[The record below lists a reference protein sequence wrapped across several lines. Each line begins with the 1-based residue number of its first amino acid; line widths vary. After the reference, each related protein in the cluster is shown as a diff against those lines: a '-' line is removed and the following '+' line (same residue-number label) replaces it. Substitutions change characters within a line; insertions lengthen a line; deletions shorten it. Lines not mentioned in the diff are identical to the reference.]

1 MPRPVAVA
9 FGIALGALAGLGL
22 GYLAVQVITSMP
34 ARGGGMEDLALAVL
48 VGYGTPLVGA
58 VIGGIVAARST
69 RP

>member
-9 FGIALGALAGLGL
+9 FGIVLGALAGLGL